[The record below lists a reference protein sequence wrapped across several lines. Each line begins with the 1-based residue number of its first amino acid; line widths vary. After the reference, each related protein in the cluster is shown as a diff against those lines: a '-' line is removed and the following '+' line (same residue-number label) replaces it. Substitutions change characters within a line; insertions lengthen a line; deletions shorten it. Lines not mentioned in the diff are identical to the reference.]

1 MAHSQSLIA
10 LDVGEKRIGVAQAD
24 TSVRIAVAYSTLLVD
39 GTEFQQIQ
47 KIINRERAEILV
59 VGYPR
64 NQSGEATEQTEYVER
79 FVAQLANLGVT
90 VEYQDESVT
99 SIRAEELLKAQRKP
113 YSKGDIDAV
122 AASLILQDYLELHY
136 GRF

>member
-10 LDVGEKRIGVAQAD
+10 LDVGEKRIGVARAD
-24 TSVRIAVAYSTLLVD
+24 TSVRIAVAHSTLLVD

-47 KIINRERAEILV
+47 KIMDQERAGILV

-64 NQSGEATEQTEYVER
+64 NQSGEATKQTAYVEH
-79 FVAQLANLGVT
+79 FVEQLATLGIT
-90 VEYQDESVT
+90 VEFQDESVT
-99 SIRAEELLKAQRKP
+99 SVRAEELLKAQRKP

-136 GRF
+136 GRV

>member
-1 MAHSQSLIA
+1 MAHSQSLVAI
-10 LDVGEKRIGVAQAD
+10 DVGEKRIGVARAD

-47 KIINRERAEILV
+47 KIIDRERAEILV

>member
-10 LDVGEKRIGVAQAD
+10 LDVGEKRIGVARAD

-64 NQSGEATEQTEYVER
+64 NQSGEATEQTESVER

>member
-10 LDVGEKRIGVAQAD
+10 LDVGEKRIGVARAD
-24 TSVRIAVAYSTLLVD
+24 TSVRIAVAHSTLLVD
-39 GTEFQQIQ
+39 GTELQQIQ
-47 KIINRERAEILV
+47 KIIDHERAETLV

-64 NQSGEATEQTEYVER
+64 NQSGEATEQTAYVER
-79 FVAQLANLGVT
+79 FVAQLANIGIP

-136 GRF
+136 GRL

>member
-1 MAHSQSLIA
+1 M
-10 LDVGEKRIGVAQAD
+10 
-24 TSVRIAVAYSTLLVD
+24 LVD

-47 KIINRERAEILV
+47 KIIDRERAEILV

>member
-10 LDVGEKRIGVAQAD
+10 LDVGEKRIGVARAD

-47 KIINRERAEILV
+47 KIIDRERAEILV

-122 AASLILQDYLELHY
+122 AAALILTDYVESH
-136 GRF
+136 